1 MPTYHVGLVKCQIDE
16 VPFAI
21 RPNSTISQ
29 NLLLEVE
36 NVQENR
42 TIHFDVHDPYG
53 RGLAIID
60 REFEG
65 RQMG

>member
-21 RPNSTISQ
+21 RPNWRISQ
-29 NLLLEVE
+29 NLLEVE

-42 TIHFDVHDPYG
+42 TIHFDVRDAYG
-53 RGLAIID
+53 RGDCKNRSRI
-60 REFEG
+60 
-65 RQMG
+65 